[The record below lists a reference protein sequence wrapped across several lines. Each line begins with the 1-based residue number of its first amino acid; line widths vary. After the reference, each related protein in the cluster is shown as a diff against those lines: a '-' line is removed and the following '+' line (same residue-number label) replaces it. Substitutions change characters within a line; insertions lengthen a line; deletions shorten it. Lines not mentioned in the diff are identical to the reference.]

1 MNKTPINKQELR
13 KLIEE
18 VFLKPIETERKLTLY
33 TFDPRTI
40 LTLNQM
46 IREEA
51 NKYLNNNNP
60 PIRNNPYIKPPG
72 EEI

>member
-1 MNKTPINKQELR
+1 MNKTPIDKQELR

-18 VFLKPIETERKLTLY
+18 VFSKPIEVDRKLTLY

-51 NKYLNNNNP
+51 EKVL
-60 PIRNNPYIKPPG
+60 K
-72 EEI
+72 

>member
-18 VFLKPIETERKLTLY
+18 SFSKPIETERKLTLY

-46 IREEA
+46 MKEEA
-51 NKYLNNNNP
+51 DKYLNNNNP
-60 PIRNNPYIKPPG
+60 L
-72 EEI
+72 

>member
-18 VFLKPIETERKLTLY
+18 VLSKPIETKRKLTLY

-40 LTLNQM
+40 LDLNQM
-46 IREEA
+46 MREEA
-51 NKYLNNNNP
+51 DKYLNNNNP
-60 PIRNNPYIKPPG
+60 L
-72 EEI
+72 

>member
-1 MNKTPINKQELR
+1 MNKTPIDKQELK

-18 VFLKPIETERKLTLY
+18 VFLKPIETKRKLTLY

-46 IREEA
+46 MKEEP

-60 PIRNNPYIKPPG
+60 L
-72 EEI
+72 

>member
-1 MNKTPINKQELR
+1 MNKTPINKQELI

-18 VFLKPIETERKLTLY
+18 VFSKPIETERKLTLY

-51 NKYLNNNNP
+51 EKVL
-60 PIRNNPYIKPPG
+60 K
-72 EEI
+72 

>member
-18 VFLKPIETERKLTLY
+18 VFFKPIEVKRKLTLY

-46 IREEA
+46 MKEEA
-51 NKYLNNNNP
+51 DKYLNNNNP
-60 PIRNNPYIKPPG
+60 L
-72 EEI
+72 

>member
-18 VFLKPIETERKLTLY
+18 VFSKPIETERKLTLY

-60 PIRNNPYIKPPG
+60 L
-72 EEI
+72 

>member
-18 VFLKPIETERKLTLY
+18 VFSKPIKTKRKLTLY

-46 IREEA
+46 MKEEA
-51 NKYLNNNNP
+51 DKYLNNNNP
-60 PIRNNPYIKPPG
+60 L
-72 EEI
+72 

>member
-18 VFLKPIETERKLTLY
+18 VFFKPIEVKRKLTLY

-46 IREEA
+46 MREEA
-51 NKYLNNNNP
+51 EKVL
-60 PIRNNPYIKPPG
+60 K
-72 EEI
+72 

>member
-1 MNKTPINKQELR
+1 MKEKLPIDKQELR

-18 VFLKPIETERKLTLY
+18 SFSKPIETKRKLTLY

-46 IREEA
+46 MKEEA

-60 PIRNNPYIKPPG
+60 L
-72 EEI
+72 

>member
-1 MNKTPINKQELR
+1 MKEKLPIDKQELR

-18 VFLKPIETERKLTLY
+18 SFSKPIETKRKLTLY

-46 IREEA
+46 MKEEA
-51 NKYLNNNNP
+51 NKYLNKNNP
-60 PIRNNPYIKPPG
+60 L
-72 EEI
+72 

>member
-1 MNKTPINKQELR
+1 MNKTPIDKQELR
-13 KLIEE
+13 KLIGE
-18 VFLKPIETERKLTLY
+18 VFFKPIETKRKLTLY

-46 IREEA
+46 MKEEA

-60 PIRNNPYIKPPG
+60 L
-72 EEI
+72 

>member
-1 MNKTPINKQELR
+1 MNKTPINKQELI

-18 VFLKPIETERKLTLY
+18 VFSKPIETERKLTLY

-40 LTLNQM
+40 LDLNQM
-46 IREEA
+46 MKEEP

-60 PIRNNPYIKPPG
+60 L
-72 EEI
+72 

>member
-18 VFLKPIETERKLTLY
+18 VFSKPIKTKRKLTLY

-51 NKYLNNNNP
+51 EKVL
-60 PIRNNPYIKPPG
+60 K
-72 EEI
+72 

>member
-1 MNKTPINKQELR
+1 MNKTPIDKQELK

-18 VFLKPIETERKLTLY
+18 VFLKPIETKRKLTLY

-40 LTLNQM
+40 LDLNQM
-46 IREEA
+46 MKEEP

-60 PIRNNPYIKPPG
+60 L
-72 EEI
+72 

>member
-1 MNKTPINKQELR
+1 MNKTPIDKQELI

-18 VFLKPIETERKLTLY
+18 VFSKPIETERKLTLY

-51 NKYLNNNNP
+51 NKVL
-60 PIRNNPYIKPPG
+60 K
-72 EEI
+72 

>member
-1 MNKTPINKQELR
+1 MNKTPIDKQELR

-18 VFLKPIETERKLTLY
+18 TLSKTIEVDRKLTLY

-46 IREEA
+46 MKEEA

-60 PIRNNPYIKPPG
+60 L
-72 EEI
+72 

>member
-18 VFLKPIETERKLTLY
+18 VFSKPIETERKLTLY

-46 IREEA
+46 MKEEA
-51 NKYLNNNNP
+51 NRYLNNNNP
-60 PIRNNPYIKPPG
+60 L
-72 EEI
+72 

>member
-18 VFLKPIETERKLTLY
+18 VFSKPIETERKLTLY

-40 LTLNQM
+40 LYLNQM
-46 IREEA
+46 MKEEA

-60 PIRNNPYIKPPG
+60 L
-72 EEI
+72 